1 VKVGVIG
8 AGSWG
13 TALANMLALDGARV
27 NLWDVDTQLLD
38 DLFSDRE
45 NKKYLPGHKF
55 HESVHIAKTRED
67 CLLDSDFVLTAVPTQ
82 NFRSAILEAL
92 PFIPEKAIIVNAAK
106 GIELGSLQTI
116 SMIMA
121 DIAPERRFVV
131 LSGPSHAEEVAE
143 GASTTVT
150 AASEDK
156 AAAEAVQ
163 DLFMN
168 KAFRVYTQSDVLG
181 VELGGALKNVIA
193 LGAGITDGMEC
204 GDNTK
209 AALMTRGITEMARLG
224 ECMGAKQETFFGLSG
239 IGDLIVTCTSL
250 HSRNRRCGILI
261 GQGVDPKEAIEKIGM
276 VVEGVSTAEA
286 ARELGKERK
295 IEIPITEA
303 ICRIVS
309 GELSAEVALANLMAR
324 SKKHEHEVLL
334 TYGRD

>member
-1 VKVGVIG
+1 
-8 AGSWG
+8 
-13 TALANMLALDGARV
+13 MLAHDGTQV
-27 NLWDVDTQLLD
+27 TLWDIDTQHLD
-38 DLFSDRE
+38 NLFSDRE
-45 NKKYLPGHKF
+45 NKKYLPGHTF
-55 HESVHIAKTRED
+55 HESVHIVKTLED
-67 CLLDSDFVLTAVPTQ
+67 GLFSSDFVVTAVPTQ
-82 NFRSAILEAL
+82 HFRSAISKAL

-150 AASEDK
+150 VASEDLK
-156 AAAEAVQ
+156 AAEAVQ

-168 KAFRVYTQSDVLG
+168 AQFRVYTQSDVLG

-193 LGAGITDGMEC
+193 LGAGITDGMGC

-239 IGDLIVTCTSL
+239 IGDLIVTCTSI

-276 VVEGVSTAEA
+276 VVEGISTSEA
-286 ARELGKERK
+286 ARELGKKLK
-295 IEIPITEA
+295 IEMPITES
-303 ICRIVS
+303 ICCIVS
-309 GELSAEVALANLMAR
+309 GELSAEIALANLMMR
-324 SKKHEHEVLL
+324 SKKNEHEVLL